1 MPEVAAMSS
10 NRPYLL
16 RALYE
21 WINDNN
27 LTPYILVDASQPQVR
42 VPPAVVKD
50 GKVVLNIAM
59 RAVERLEMG
68 NEALTF
74 SARFSGV
81 SQYLYVPVAA
91 VIAIYA
97 QETGQGMML
106 PADEM
111 RSEAAHSDFEEVES
125 SVGEQTQIQ
134 MADTALDAEPSTEPK
149 PPSPGKGGHL
159 RIVK

>member
-1 MPEVAAMSS
+1 MTS

-27 LTPYILVDASQPQVR
+27 LTPYILVDATQPDVM
-42 VPPAVVKD
+42 VPASTVKD

-59 RAVERLEMG
+59 RAVESLELG
-68 NEALTF
+68 NEALSF
-74 SARFSGV
+74 KARFGGV
-81 SQYLYVPVAA
+81 SQFLYVPVAA
-91 VIAIYA
+91 VLAIYA

-106 PADEM
+106 PADEG
-111 RSEAAHSDFEEVES
+111 AAEEE
-125 SVGEQTQIQ
+125 G
-134 MADTALDAEPSTEPK
+134 LDAYEPDAEADDDSAPEDPPK
-149 PPSPGKGGHL
+149 PPAPGKGGHL

>member
-1 MPEVAAMSS
+1 MTS

-27 LTPYILVDASQPQVR
+27 LTPYILVDATQPDVM
-42 VPPAVVKD
+42 VPASTVKD

-59 RAVERLEMG
+59 RAVESLELG
-68 NEALTF
+68 NEALSF
-74 SARFSGV
+74 KARFSGV
-81 SQYLYVPVAA
+81 SQFLYVPVAA
-91 VIAIYA
+91 VLAIYA

-106 PADEM
+106 PADEGAGEEGLDAYEPDA
-111 RSEAAHSDFEEVES
+111 EADE
-125 SVGEQTQIQ
+125 
-134 MADTALDAEPSTEPK
+134 ADTNPEDPPK
-149 PPSPGKGGHL
+149 PPAPGKGGHL

>member
-1 MPEVAAMSS
+1 MSGPAAMTS

-27 LTPYILVDASQPQVR
+27 LTPYILVDATQPDVV
-42 VPPAVVKD
+42 VPASTVKD

-59 RAVERLEMG
+59 RAVEALELG
-68 NEALTF
+68 NEALSF
-74 SARFSGV
+74 KARFGGV
-81 SQYLYVPVAA
+81 SQFLYVPVAA
-91 VIAIYA
+91 VLAIYA

-106 PADEM
+106 PADE
-111 RSEAAHSDFEEVES
+111 AATEEEGLDAYEPDPHSS
-125 SVGEQTQIQ
+125 
-134 MADTALDAEPSTEPK
+134 ALDGDPEDPPK
-149 PPSPGKGGHL
+149 PPAPGKGGHL

>member
-1 MPEVAAMSS
+1 MDSINAMSS

-27 LTPYILVDASQPQVR
+27 LTPYILADATYPGVL
-42 VPPAVVKD
+42 VPKSSIKD

-59 RAVERLEMG
+59 RAVASLELG
-68 NEALTF
+68 NDAISF
-74 SARFSGV
+74 SARFSGA
-81 SQYLYVPVAA
+81 SQSLYIPVQAI
-91 VIAIYA
+91 IAIYA

-106 PADEM
+106 PPDEVPIDDQPHSESLEQHEHDSGQEIQAD
-111 RSEAAHSDFEEVES
+111 D
-125 SVGEQTQIQ
+125 
-134 MADTALDAEPSTEPK
+134 LPK
-149 PPSPGKGGHL
+149 PPSPTNTSKGGHL

>member
-1 MPEVAAMSS
+1 MTS

-27 LTPYILVDASQPQVR
+27 LTPYILVDATQPDVM
-42 VPPAVVKD
+42 VPASTVKD

-59 RAVERLEMG
+59 RAVESLELG
-68 NEALTF
+68 NEALSF
-74 SARFSGV
+74 KARFGGV
-81 SQYLYVPVAA
+81 SQFLYVPVAA
-91 VIAIYA
+91 VLAIYA

-106 PADEM
+106 PADEG
-111 RSEAAHSDFEEVES
+111 AAEEE
-125 SVGEQTQIQ
+125 G
-134 MADTALDAEPSTEPK
+134 LDAYEPDAEADDDSGPEDPPK
-149 PPSPGKGGHL
+149 PPAPGKGGHL

>member
-1 MPEVAAMSS
+1 METLNAMSS

-27 LTPYILVDASQPQVR
+27 LTPYILADATFSGVK
-42 VPPAVVKD
+42 VPKSSIKD

-59 RAVERLEMG
+59 RAVASLELG
-68 NEALTF
+68 NEAISF

-81 SQYLYVPVAA
+81 SQHLYIPVKAI
-91 VIAIYA
+91 IAIYA

-106 PADEM
+106 PPDEVPVEE
-111 RSEAAHSDFEEVES
+111 REHSESLEQHEHESGQESQSDD
-125 SVGEQTQIQ
+125 Q
-134 MADTALDAEPSTEPK
+134 PK
-149 PPSPGKGGHL
+149 PPTPPSAPSPASPGKGGHL
-159 RIVK
+159 RVVK

>member
-1 MPEVAAMSS
+1 MERTPAMSS

-27 LTPYILVDASQPQVR
+27 LTPYILADATYPDVL
-42 VPPAVVKD
+42 VPKSSVKD

-59 RAVERLEMG
+59 RAVAALELG
-68 NEALTF
+68 NEALSF
-74 SARFSGV
+74 SARFSGA
-81 SQYLYVPVAA
+81 SQSIYIPVEAI
-91 VIAIYA
+91 IAIYA

-106 PADEM
+106 PPDDPQSEQNAHTESLEQHELESGQEQAD
-111 RSEAAHSDFEEVES
+111 D
-125 SVGEQTQIQ
+125 
-134 MADTALDAEPSTEPK
+134 EPPK
-149 PPSPGKGGHL
+149 PPIPPKSGHL

>member
-1 MPEVAAMSS
+1 MAGPDKMSS

-27 LTPYILVDASQPQVR
+27 LTPYILVDAKQPGVQV
-42 VPPAVVKD
+42 PASTVKD

-59 RAVERLEMG
+59 RAVEALDLG
-68 NEALTF
+68 NESLSF
-74 SARFSGV
+74 KARFSGV
-81 SQYLYVPVAA
+81 SQFLVVPVSA

-106 PADEM
+106 PPDEPGESELNAD
-111 RSEAAHSDFEEVES
+111 SNQGD
-125 SVGEQTQIQ
+125 
-134 MADTALDAEPSTEPK
+134 LDQDVTTDETDKDPPKTPGPS
-149 PPSPGKGGHL
+149 KGPFL
-159 RIVK
+159 RVVK

>member
-1 MPEVAAMSS
+1 MVELAKMTS

-21 WINDNN
+21 WINDNQ
-27 LTPYILVDASQPQVR
+27 LTPYILVDAKMPGVQV
-42 VPPAVVKD
+42 PASTIKD

-59 RAVERLEMG
+59 RAVE
-68 NEALTF
+68 ALDLGDESLSF
-74 SARFSGV
+74 KARFSGV
-81 SQYLYVPVAA
+81 SQFLVVPVPA

-106 PADEM
+106 PPDE
-111 RSEAAHSDFEEVES
+111 
-125 SVGEQTQIQ
+125 VG
-134 MADTALDAEPSTEPK
+134 DAELNTDGEESDEDRDIAQNASADDDDTDPPK
-149 PPSPGKGGHL
+149 PSGPGKSPFL

>member
-1 MPEVAAMSS
+1 MTGPSVMTS

-27 LTPYILVDASQPQVR
+27 LTPYILVDATQPDVM
-42 VPPAVVKD
+42 VPASTVKD

-59 RAVERLEMG
+59 RAVDSLELG
-68 NEALTF
+68 NEALSF
-74 SARFSGV
+74 KARFGGV
-81 SQYLYVPVAA
+81 SQFLYVPVAA
-91 VIAIYA
+91 VLAIYA

-106 PADEM
+106 PADE
-111 RSEAAHSDFEEVES
+111 APAEEE
-125 SVGEQTQIQ
+125 G
-134 MADTALDAEPSTEPK
+134 LDAYEPDPDGGGVDSDPEDPPK
-149 PPSPGKGGHL
+149 PPAPGKGGHL

>member
-1 MPEVAAMSS
+1 MESINTMSS

-27 LTPYILVDASQPQVR
+27 LTPYILADATYPGVL
-42 VPPAVVKD
+42 VPKSSIKD

-59 RAVERLEMG
+59 RAVASLQLG
-68 NEALTF
+68 NDAISF

-81 SQYLYVPVAA
+81 SQSLYIPVQAI
-91 VIAIYA
+91 IAIYA

-106 PADEM
+106 PPDEVPIDDQPH
-111 RSEAAHSDFEEVES
+111 SESL
-125 SVGEQTQIQ
+125 EQHEHDSGQEIH
-134 MADTALDAEPSTEPK
+134 AEDLPK
-149 PPSPGKGGHL
+149 PPSPTIPGKGGHL

>member
-1 MPEVAAMSS
+1 MSPPTAMTS

-27 LTPYILVDASQPQVR
+27 LTPYILVDATQPDVM
-42 VPPAVVKD
+42 VPASTVKD

-59 RAVERLEMG
+59 RAVESLELG
-68 NEALTF
+68 NEALSF
-74 SARFSGV
+74 KARFGGV
-81 SQYLYVPVAA
+81 SQFLYVPVAA
-91 VIAIYA
+91 VLAIYA

-106 PADEM
+106 PADEG
-111 RSEAAHSDFEEVES
+111 AAEEE
-125 SVGEQTQIQ
+125 G
-134 MADTALDAEPSTEPK
+134 LDAYEPDAEADDDSDPEDPPK
-149 PPSPGKGGHL
+149 PPAPGKGGHL

>member
-1 MPEVAAMSS
+1 MDSINAMSS

-27 LTPYILVDASQPQVR
+27 LTPYILADATYPGVL
-42 VPPAVVKD
+42 VPKSSIKD

-59 RAVERLEMG
+59 RAVASLQLG
-68 NEALTF
+68 NDAISF

-81 SQYLYVPVAA
+81 SQSLYIPVQAI
-91 VIAIYA
+91 IAIYA

-106 PADEM
+106 PPDEVPIDDQPHSESLEQHEHDSGQEIQAD
-111 RSEAAHSDFEEVES
+111 D
-125 SVGEQTQIQ
+125 
-134 MADTALDAEPSTEPK
+134 LPK
-149 PPSPGKGGHL
+149 PPSPTMPSKGGHL

>member
-1 MPEVAAMSS
+1 MSS

-27 LTPYILVDASQPQVR
+27 LTPYILADATYPDVL
-42 VPPAVVKD
+42 VPKSSVKD

-59 RAVERLEMG
+59 RAVAALELG
-68 NEALTF
+68 NQALSF

-81 SQYLYVPVAA
+81 SQSIYIPVEAI
-91 VIAIYA
+91 IAIYA

-106 PADEM
+106 PPDDPQSEQHTHSESLEQHEQESDQEPGDE
-111 RSEAAHSDFEEVES
+111 
-125 SVGEQTQIQ
+125 
-134 MADTALDAEPSTEPK
+134 EP
-149 PPSPGKGGHL
+149 PPSPPKSGHL

>member
-1 MPEVAAMSS
+1 MADPDKMSS

-21 WINDNN
+21 WINDNS
-27 LTPYILVDASQPQVR
+27 LTPYILVDARQHGVK
-42 VPPAVVKD
+42 VPPAAVKD

-59 RAVERLEMG
+59 RAVEALDMG

-74 SARFSGV
+74 RARFSGV
-81 SQYLYVPVAA
+81 SQFLVVPVQA

-106 PADEM
+106 PPDEGAPGD
-111 RSEAAHSDFEEVES
+111 SEAAGDGAMAQDADAGHPD
-125 SVGEQTQIQ
+125 GEPP
-134 MADTALDAEPSTEPK
+134 EPPA
-149 PPSPGKGGHL
+149 PGKGPFL
-159 RIVK
+159 RVVK

>member
-1 MPEVAAMSS
+1 MAGPDKMSS

-27 LTPYILVDASQPQVR
+27 LTPYILVDAKQPGVQV
-42 VPPAVVKD
+42 PASTVKD

-59 RAVERLEMG
+59 RAVEALDLG
-68 NEALTF
+68 NDSLSF
-74 SARFSGV
+74 KARFSGV
-81 SQYLYVPVAA
+81 SQFLVVPVPA

-106 PADEM
+106 PPDE
-111 RSEAAHSDFEEVES
+111 A
-125 SVGEQTQIQ
+125 G
-134 MADTALDAEPSTEPK
+134 DTEMDAESGQIAETQDIRPDEPYTEPPK
-149 PPSPGKGGHL
+149 PPGPGKGPFL
-159 RIVK
+159 RVVK

>member
-1 MPEVAAMSS
+1 MSSSTAMTS

-27 LTPYILVDASQPQVR
+27 LTPYILVDATQPDVM
-42 VPPAVVKD
+42 VPPSTVKD

-59 RAVERLEMG
+59 RAVESLELG
-68 NEALTF
+68 NEALSF
-74 SARFSGV
+74 KARFGGV
-81 SQYLYVPVAA
+81 SQFLYVPVAA
-91 VIAIYA
+91 VLAIYA

-106 PADEM
+106 PADEG
-111 RSEAAHSDFEEVES
+111 AAEEE
-125 SVGEQTQIQ
+125 G
-134 MADTALDAEPSTEPK
+134 LDAYEPDAEAEADDDSGPEDPPK
-149 PPSPGKGGHL
+149 PPAPGKGGHL

>member
-1 MPEVAAMSS
+1 MAAPDTMSS

-27 LTPYILVDASQPQVR
+27 LTPYILVDAKQPGVQ
-42 VPPAVVKD
+42 VPPSTVKD

-59 RAVERLEMG
+59 RAVEALDLG
-68 NEALTF
+68 NESLSF
-74 SARFSGV
+74 KARFSGV
-81 SQYLYVPVAA
+81 SQFLIVPVSA

-106 PADEM
+106 PPDENAETAM
-111 RSEAAHSDFEEVES
+111 NAETDK
-125 SVGEQTQIQ
+125 TQDSGTENPDI
-134 MADTALDAEPSTEPK
+134 DPPEPPTS
-149 PPSPGKGGHL
+149 GKGPFL
-159 RIVK
+159 RVVK